1 MFVRPRFPRHLVFIL
16 IAVAGAGRAGAQL
29 AAASPFL
36 PVPTTTGTA
45 TPTMGAPLEFRGL
58 ADTVDGVKFRVVDT
72 GPKKS
77 GTWVRL
83 NERDPDLG
91 VIAKKYDA
99 AGEMLTVEYQGR
111 TLTLALHEAKVTS
124 GGVAVPNMP
133 MVQAVNPQPFT
144 GSNIV
149 IGPPNPVPT
158 NQNQLDAI
166 AADVARRR
174 ALREQA
180 AQPAGQGVVIAPQ
193 LNQQPPQ
200 NQNGP
205 RGQLNNQ
212 IGPRGQQG
220 GRNRGMQSP

>member
-1 MFVRPRFPRHLVFIL
+1 MFVRPRFPRHLVCIL
-16 IAVAGAGRAGAQL
+16 IAVADTGRAAAQL

-36 PVPTTTGTA
+36 PVPTTAGAATA
-45 TPTMGAPLEFRGL
+45 TMGAPLEFRGV

-77 GTWVRL
+77 GAWVRL

-91 VIAKKYDA
+91 VIAKQYDA
-99 AGEMLTVEYQGR
+99 ASEMLTVEHQGR

-124 GGVAVPNMP
+124 GGVV
-133 MVQAVNPQPFT
+133 
-144 GSNIV
+144 
-149 IGPPNPVPT
+149 PPNIPFAQTANPPPAAGGVVVMGAANVAPA

-180 AQPAGQGVVIAPQ
+180 AQPAGQGGVVAPQ